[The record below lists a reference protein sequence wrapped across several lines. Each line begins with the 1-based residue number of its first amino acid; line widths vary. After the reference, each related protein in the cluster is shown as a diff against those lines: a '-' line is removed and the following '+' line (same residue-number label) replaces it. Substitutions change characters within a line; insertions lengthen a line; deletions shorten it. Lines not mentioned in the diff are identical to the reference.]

1 AACRRGTG
9 RRSPQA
15 TSGRSCATI
24 PAGSPRPAAPAGRG
38 RPFRSSGST
47 HLPRASVP
55 PELAAG
61 AGFWTYPIP
70 FPPAPPAFHA
80 GSGDSPKIPHVPR
93 APLFRPAPARLRPR
107 PPEVR
112 RPPQHCRAG
121 SAPLGKPHRMAI
133 TVRIL
138 GNEGA
143 DDEAGL
149 LHHPR
154 VIRRRQT
161 GMIDGQSADT
171 AHRLARV
178 RPAREEERAPLLEMA
193 GEDREH
199 GPLVVGGEME
209 ETVPGN
215 DAAEAPAEIE
225 MPHVGPDPLAPGPAP
240 AADREHR
247 LGDVH
252 PGHPVAGID
261 QPVSY
266 RLARAAAEIEHRASR
281 RHP

>member
-1 AACRRGTG
+1 MPTRNRPKIAASDQ
-9 RRSPQA
+9 RSIVRHH
-15 TSGRSCATI
+15 SGRIASPCRAGWARKTISVIGKYSSASCL
-24 PAGSPRPAAPAGRG
+24 GSA
-38 RPFRSSGST
+38 
-47 HLPRASVP
+47 
-55 PELAAG
+55 ELAAG

-70 FPPAPPAFHA
+70 FPPAPPVFHA

-121 SAPLGKPHRMAI
+121 SAPFGKPHRIAI

-193 GEDREH
+193 GEDRKH

-225 MPHVGPDPLAPGPAP
+225 MPHVGPDPLAPG
-240 AADREHR
+240 
-247 LGDVH
+247 
-252 PGHPVAGID
+252 
-261 QPVSY
+261 
-266 RLARAAAEIEHRASR
+266 
-281 RHP
+281 